1 MTKTITTIETTPEEL
16 VSRLAQ
22 VVDKRIEKLQ
32 NQNQKPEKP
41 VQVPEAASFVGK
53 SQNWVRKQAGAGLFP
68 AHRKAQYGDFYFFLS
83 EIIAWIKEGRI
94 VSNDELMQKA
104 NDYANSKTY

>member
-1 MTKTITTIETTPEEL
+1 MSKIITTIETTPEEL
-16 VSRLAQ
+16 VSRISKA
-22 VVDKRIEKLQ
+22 VDKRIETLH
-32 NQNQKPEKP
+32 NENQKVEKP
-41 VQVPEAASFVGK
+41 VKVPEVSQFLGN
-53 SQNWVRKQAGAGLFP
+53 SQNWTRREAKAGRIP
-68 AHRKAQYGDFYFFLS
+68 AHRRTTHGDFYFFLS